1 MTAIQILGFLGILF
15 VIGFIGD
22 YLFKRIS
29 FPDIIVLLG
38 LGYVAGPVLHIV
50 DPAWVAGASS
60 IIATLSLVV
69 ILFNGGLGLEF
80 SQARAVAPRAIAL
93 ALVGSGA
100 SMVSTAALAHYF
112 LHWEFMDSLLLGAI
126 VAGTSPAIVMPLIA
140 RTKVTAEVSSL
151 LNIESAINGALV
163 IVIALV
169 ILEVM
174 TVGATGNI
182 GPAIAKAIGMRFLI
196 GLGVGGAAGFA
207 WLWVLTFIE
216 GELYDD
222 ILTLAVLFLLYLV
235 VENLQ
240 GSGAIFAIVF
250 GLILGNGIDFARFMR
265 TKRNIE
271 IHNTMMKFHSQI
283 YFIVKTFFF
292 AYLGLMIT
300 FDDPNVIVPS
310 IVLSLVLLG
319 VRFIVVPAISI
330 GKKNLLA
337 KTGIIATML
346 PRGLS
351 TAVVAEIVVSSGIPN
366 ARLYPEITI
375 VVIVTTVIISALGIP
390 IFAGNSAQGK
400 GETREKDG
408 TSNQPPADPDN
419 SCCPS

>member
-29 FPDIIVLLG
+29 FPDILVLLG

-50 DPAWVAGASS
+50 DPAWVARASP
-60 IIATLSLVV
+60 IIATVSLVV

-80 SQARAVAPRAIAL
+80 SQARASAPRAIAL
-93 ALVGSGA
+93 ALLGIGA
-100 SMVSTAALAHYF
+100 SMAAATAFVHYV
-112 LHWEFMDSLLLGAI
+112 LDWELMDSLLLGAI
-126 VAGTSPAIVMPLIA
+126 VGGTSPAIVIPIIGRA
-140 RTKVTAEVSSL
+140 KVVPEVSSI

-182 GPAIAKAIGMRFLI
+182 GPAIAKAIGTRFLI
-196 GLGVGGAAGFA
+196 GIGIGGAAGFA

-222 ILTLAVLFLLYLV
+222 ILTLAVLFLLYLA
-235 VENLQ
+235 VESLQ

-250 GLILGNGIDFARFMR
+250 GLILGNGTDFARFMR
-265 TKRNIE
+265 TKRTIE

-310 IVLSLVLLG
+310 IALSLVLLAA
-319 VRFIVVPAISI
+319 RFIVVPAISI
-330 GKKNLLA
+330 RKRSLLA
-337 KTGIIATML
+337 HTGILATML

-366 ARLYPEITI
+366 ARLYPEIAI
-375 VVIVTTVIISALGIP
+375 LVIVTTVVISAVGIP
-390 IFAGNSAQGK
+390 LFARKSRQGHS
-400 GETREKDG
+400 ETKQNG
-408 TSNQPPADPDN
+408 GASKSP
-419 SCCPS
+419 

>member
-15 VIGFIGD
+15 IIGFIGD
-22 YLFKRIS
+22 YLFKKIS

-38 LGYVAGPVLHIV
+38 LGYLAGHVLHIV
-50 DPAWVAGASS
+50 DPAWVARAAP
-60 IIATLSLVV
+60 IIASLSLVV

-80 SQARAVAPRAIAL
+80 SQARASAPRAIAL
-93 ALVGSGA
+93 ALLGIGV
-100 SMVSTAALAHYF
+100 SMIAAAAFVHYV
-112 LHWEFMDSLLLGAI
+112 LDWELMDSLLLGAI
-126 VAGTSPAIVMPLIA
+126 VSGTSPAIVMPLIRRA
-140 RTKVTAEVSSL
+140 KVTPEISSL
-151 LNIESAINGALV
+151 LHIESAINGALV

-196 GLGVGGAAGFA
+196 GLGIGGAAGFA

-222 ILTLAVLFLLYLV
+222 ILTLAVLFLLYLA
-235 VENLQ
+235 VESLQ
-240 GSGAIFAIVF
+240 GSGAIFALVF
-250 GLILGNGIDFARFMR
+250 GLILGNGMDFARFLR
-265 TKRNIE
+265 TKRTVE
-271 IHNTMMKFHSQI
+271 IHNTMMTFHSQI

-310 IVLSLVLLG
+310 IILSLVLLA
-319 VRFIVVPAISI
+319 VRCIVVPAISI
-330 GKKNLLA
+330 GKRNLLA
-337 KTGIIATML
+337 KTGILATML

-351 TAVVAEIVVSSGIPN
+351 TAIVAEIVVSSGIPN
-366 ARLYPEITI
+366 ARLYPEIAI

-390 IFAGNSAQGK
+390 IFARRSPGKNSETMGK
-400 GETREKDG
+400 GG
-408 TSNQPPADPDN
+408 TSNSP
-419 SCCPS
+419 

>member
-1 MTAIQILGFLGILF
+1 MTATHILGFLGILF
-15 VIGFIGD
+15 IIGFIGD
-22 YLFKRIS
+22 YLFKKIS

-50 DPAWVAGASS
+50 DPAWVAPATPV
-60 IIATLSLVV
+60 IANLSLVI

-80 SQARAVAPRAIAL
+80 SQARATAPRAIAL
-93 ALVGSGA
+93 ALVGIGA
-100 SMVSTAALAHYF
+100 SMIAAAAFVHYV
-112 LHWEFMDSLLLGAI
+112 LDWELMDSLLLGAI
-126 VAGTSPAIVMPLIA
+126 VGGSSPAIVMPLIRRA
-140 RTKVTAEVSSL
+140 KVTPEVSSL

-174 TVGATGNI
+174 TIGATENI

-196 GLGVGGAAGFA
+196 GLGIGGAAGFA

-222 ILTLAVLFLLYLV
+222 ILTLAVLFLLYLA
-235 VENLQ
+235 VESLQ

-250 GLILGNGIDFARFMR
+250 GLILGNGMDFARFLR
-265 TKRNIE
+265 TKRTIE
-271 IHNTMMKFHSQI
+271 IHNTMMTFHNQI

-310 IVLSLVLLG
+310 ILLSLVLLG
-319 VRFIVVPAISI
+319 VRCIVVPAISI
-330 GKKNLLA
+330 GRKRLLR
-337 KTGIIATML
+337 KTGILATML

-351 TAVVAEIVVSSGIPN
+351 AAVVAEIVAISAIPN
-366 ARLYPEITI
+366 ARLYPEIAI
-375 VVIVTTVIISALGIP
+375 VVIVTTVLISAVGIP
-390 IFAGNSAQGK
+390 LFARKPPQENS
-400 GETREKDG
+400 ETRETGG
-408 TSNQPPADPDN
+408 TSSSP
-419 SCCPS
+419 